1 MYKDAGSLFLTGL
14 ELGGNENVNAG
25 GYLDN
30 IRIYIDIAGSGALDG
45 ATLDN
50 TMNYGFSRIGDLA
63 GLVVGEQL
71 TNGATPDP
79 GLGAAAGGL
88 DVVTGAAIDSKR
100 SYDDGDLVIHFSFND
115 VLEAGGGFDAYAA
128 GSGTDVAGN
137 AVGNLED
144 LDYAVARD
152 VGTRSV
158 DFNFS
163 IDAIGIADSTFTA
176 GDSIATSTNVVTDV
190 YRKGTGNAD
199 YYTTGID
206 SDTTTTVLISQL
218 NINGYLGPADLVI
231 ENDGNGFGVED
242 LGASSVDA
250 DGDGIADAGT
260 GNADSKITWGSY
272 FKITDLDIYIDIA
285 GAWLKDVRIENVRG
299 DLTGLDG
306 TSAFGFAHSERTIY
320 AVKDAVLDIGGTA
333 GNGLDLAGI
342 DVDTS
347 GTLALGLSS
356 QYVDGLALNT
366 RFKGDID
373 IGAIEFGDTGKSIG
387 SIYLTD
393 IDSDTKWTISAH

>member
-1 MYKDAGSLFLTGL
+1 
-14 ELGGNENVNAG
+14 
-25 GYLDN
+25 
-30 IRIYIDIAGSGALDG
+30 
-45 ATLDN
+45 
-50 TMNYGFSRIGDLA
+50 MNYGFSRIGDLA
-63 GLVVGEQL
+63 GLVVGEQI
-71 TNGATPDP
+71 TNGGTPDS
-79 GLGAAAGGL
+79 GLLSAAGGF
-88 DVVTGAAIDSKR
+88 DVTTSLGIDGKKT
-100 SYDDGDLVIHFSFND
+100 YGDGDLVIHFSFND
-115 VLEAGGGFDAYAA
+115 VLEAGGGFDAFAA
-128 GSGTDVAGN
+128 GSGADANGN

-144 LDYAVARD
+144 LDYATARD

-163 IDAIGIADSTFTA
+163 IDAIGIADSNFTA
-176 GDSIATSTNVVTDV
+176 GDSVATATNPVADV
-190 YRKGTGNAD
+190 YSKRDLTGAVNPTDAN

-206 SDTTTTVLISQL
+206 TDPTTTVLISQL
-218 NINGYLGPADLVI
+218 NINGYLGPADLHI
-231 ENDGNGFGVED
+231 ENDGNGFGAD
-242 LGASSVDA
+242 GSGVDA
-250 DGDGIADAGT
+250 DGDGNIDAGT
-260 GNADSKITWGSY
+260 GNADSVITWGSY
-272 FKITDLDIYIDIA
+272 FKVTDLDIYIDIA

-299 DLTGLDG
+299 DLSGLDG

-347 GTLALGLSS
+347 GTIGAGISS

-373 IGAIEFGDTGKSIG
+373 IGAIEFGNTGTSIG